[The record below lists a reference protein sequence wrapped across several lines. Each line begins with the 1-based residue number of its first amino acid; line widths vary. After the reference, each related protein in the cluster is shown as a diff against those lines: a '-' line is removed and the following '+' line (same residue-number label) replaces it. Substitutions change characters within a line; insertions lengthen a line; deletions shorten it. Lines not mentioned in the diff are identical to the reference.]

1 MQAPIESERGIASI
15 TLNNPELVLN
25 AVSDAGFNP
34 AFIADLVSRYVVE
47 VVLDQVSRRAV
58 CDARIVFEHVR
69 ERLPEFKFHE
79 LTDLYTL
86 MPIPSALRELM
97 DIVKQAAKRRAL
109 AAILS
114 EGQKHLEAPDISTAE
129 LVNTLHLGIEKV
141 RGELN
146 PPAVLDTKA
155 LIMDAITRYQ
165 EGDDTTQR
173 IRTGYEKLDNL
184 TPIRYGDFLVI
195 GGPEKSGKT
204 MLAINIIANILN
216 EPS

>member
-15 TLNNPELVLN
+15 TLNNPELMLN

-69 ERLPEFKFHE
+69 EKLPEFKFHE

-114 EGQKHLEAPDISTAE
+114 EGQKHLEAPDITTAE